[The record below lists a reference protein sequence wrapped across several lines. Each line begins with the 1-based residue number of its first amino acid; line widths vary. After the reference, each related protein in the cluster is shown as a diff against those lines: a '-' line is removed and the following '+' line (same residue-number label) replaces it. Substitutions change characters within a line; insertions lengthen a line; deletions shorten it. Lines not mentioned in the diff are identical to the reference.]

1 MLEWAGVSFGEDIT
15 YLMQKSMARLAKMS
29 GADSVRF
36 WGKIYGT
43 EKDYWIASGTMSF

>member
-15 YLMQKSMARLAKMS
+15 YLLTKSIKRLASMA
-29 GADSVRF
+29 GAQSIRF

-43 EKDYWIASGTMSF
+43 QSDYWIA